1 MKKVLYI
8 DGVGVFG
15 GACRSLFENIKILKD
30 KEVDP
35 YFIIQKGSILKYY
48 GLLSKNIISVLGISR
63 FDNTKYSYYK
73 GLRWLILI
81 RELFFVP
88 FTLYA
93 FIKAK
98 VKWREFDVIHINE
111 LTEVLP
117 IIFSRL
123 FFKAPIVVHCRSL
136 YHNDSR
142 SFRNK
147 IIKTIIKRNVSCLIA
162 IDKNVYNS
170 IPKVVKSTIINN
182 SYLPITKSYKKTKK
196 ANTNSIVIGYAGS
209 LSKMK
214 GIYELIEC
222 FKLLK
227 EENLE
232 IKLLVAGDIPKKYN
246 PFTELILKKLK
257 LINQKKLEDFK
268 NLVKEYG
275 IENNV
280 SFLGNIENVSNFY
293 KQIDVIIFPTHLDA
307 PGRPII
313 EAAYFGIPSIV
324 TVKNPQNDTLIH
336 GVTGIAIPTNEPNA
350 LKINIIK
357 MYDDLKYLKTL
368 GHNAYKLYL
377 KNFNPKINSNEL
389 LKIYENVK

>member
-136 YHNDSR
+136 YHNDPR
-142 SFRNK
+142 SYRNK
-147 IIKTIIKRNVSCLIA
+147 IIKAIIKRNVSCLIA

-170 IPKVVKSTIINN
+170 IPKVVKSAIINN
-182 SYLPITKSYKKTKK
+182 SYSPITKPYKKTKK
-196 ANTNSIVIGYAGS
+196 ANTNSFVIGYAGS

-227 EENLE
+227 EENLD

-246 PFTELILKKLK
+246 LLVETILKKLK
-257 LINQKKLEDFK
+257 LINQKSLQDFK
-268 NLVKEYG
+268 NLILKYG
-275 IENNV
+275 IENKV
-280 SFLGNIENVSNFY
+280 SFLGNIDEMSKFY
-293 KQIDVIIFPTHLDA
+293 QQIDALCFPSFLDA

-313 EAAYFGIPSIV
+313 EAAYFGVPSIV
-324 TVKNPQNDTLIH
+324 TIKKPQEDTLIH
-336 GVTGIAIPTNEPNA
+336 NKTGIAISTNDPK
-350 LKINIIK
+350 LVK
-357 MYDDLKYLKTL
+357 KTL
-368 GHNAYKLYL
+368 IHL
-377 KNFNPKINSNEL
+377 FENPKIYLTMGVKANEL
-389 LKIYENVK
+389 YKKNFDPKKNSILLLKTYRDV

>member
-48 GLLSKNIISVLGISR
+48 GLLSKNIISVFGISR

-111 LTEVLP
+111 LTELLP
-117 IIFSRL
+117 IILSKL

-170 IPKVVKSTIINN
+170 IPKVVKSAIINN
-182 SYLPITKSYKKTKK
+182 SYSPITKPYKKTKK
-196 ANTNSIVIGYAGS
+196 ANTNSFVIGYAGS

-227 EENLE
+227 EENLD

-246 PFTELILKKLK
+246 LLVETILKKLK
-257 LINQKKLEDFK
+257 LINQKSLQDFK
-268 NLVKEYG
+268 NLILKYG
-275 IENNV
+275 IENKV
-280 SFLGNIENVSNFY
+280 SFLGNIDEMSKFY
-293 KQIDVIIFPTHLDA
+293 QQIDALCFPSFLDA

-313 EAAYFGIPSIV
+313 EAAYFGVPSIV
-324 TVKNPQNDTLIH
+324 TIKKPQEDTLIH
-336 GVTGIAIPTNEPNA
+336 NKTGIAISTNDPK
-350 LKINIIK
+350 LVK
-357 MYDDLKYLKTL
+357 KTL
-368 GHNAYKLYL
+368 IHL
-377 KNFNPKINSNEL
+377 FENPKIYLTMGVKANEL
-389 LKIYENVK
+389 YKKNFDPKKNSILLLKTYRDV